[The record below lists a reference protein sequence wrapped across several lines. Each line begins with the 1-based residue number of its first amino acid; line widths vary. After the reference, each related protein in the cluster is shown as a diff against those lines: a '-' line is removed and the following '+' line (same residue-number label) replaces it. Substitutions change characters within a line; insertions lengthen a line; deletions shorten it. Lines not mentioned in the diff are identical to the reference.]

1 MTDAYT
7 TGQPPAPQPTA
18 DMPPAPAYQPA
29 TPPQNTMPATPVYGA
44 PNTRP
49 DTGQTI
55 PAYAPPS
62 TPQYRQSQPAPQ
74 YGYAQQQYTPQY
86 RQSQPAPQYGYAQ
99 QQYTPQ
105 QQTNTLPWSG
115 LGIAGFV
122 CSVVSFFFLG
132 IILGPLG
139 LVLSIL
145 GYRQTSQGTHR
156 GRGLA
161 LAGIIIGGICTAL
174 AVIGIIAGF
183 SAITMFV

>member
-74 YGYAQQQYTPQY
+74 YGYAQQQYTPQ
-86 RQSQPAPQYGYAQ
+86 
-99 QQYTPQ
+99 

-122 CSVVSFFFLG
+122 CSVVSFFFLN

-139 LVLSIL
+139 LILSIL
-145 GYRQTSQGTHR
+145 GYRQTTQGTHR

-161 LAGIIIGGICTAL
+161 FAGIIIGGICTAL

-183 SAITMFV
+183 SVIATLL